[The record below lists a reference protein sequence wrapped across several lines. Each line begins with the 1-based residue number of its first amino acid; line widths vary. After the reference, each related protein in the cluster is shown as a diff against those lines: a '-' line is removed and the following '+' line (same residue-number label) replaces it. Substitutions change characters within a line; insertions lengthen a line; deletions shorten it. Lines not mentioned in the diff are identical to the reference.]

1 MRRRVFVVGGGWCWW
16 WCCCCY
22 SCCCSWWSCCW
33 GRLAGGKLRPL
44 VARVQHSLGLSHA
57 PIAVAELD
65 DAVRGLEL
73 LHVPSRLHRAL
84 LQKRDHRQQKSASA
98 PKRLEF
104 PPDAPTTAHDC
115 TNHVTVH
122 VTPNLWFHPIG
133 KFRSVLV
140 AKTIPPQV
148 HSVCTCSVPPSRAET
163 LAAFSHRSA
172 AFASQRPGAGWL
184 EATRTHESLPTAAPT
199 CDVQCWP
206 PAGSFYCGLCQAL
219 PSRELIALS
228 GLRCRADHFQQ
239 CVRTHMCTQHASRP
253 CTQRCHHLRRC
264 CTCLRGVRKWW
275 SR

>member
-1 MRRRVFVVGGGWCWW
+1 MRRRVFVVGGGW
-16 WCCCCY
+16 CCCY

-115 TNHVTVH
+115 TNHVA
-122 VTPNLWFHPIG
+122 PNLWFHPIG
-133 KFRSVLV
+133 EFRGVLV
-140 AKTIPPQV
+140 ANTIPPQV

-163 LAAFSHRSA
+163 LAAFSHR
-172 AFASQRPGAGWL
+172 
-184 EATRTHESLPTAAPT
+184 APRS
-199 CDVQCWP
+199 P
-206 PAGSFYCGLCQAL
+206 PKGLG
-219 PSRELIALS
+219 PD
-228 GLRCRADHFQQ
+228 G
-239 CVRTHMCTQHASRP
+239 SRP
-253 CTQRCHHLRRC
+253 RARTRVYRRLRLHA
-264 CTCLRGVRKWW
+264 TCSVGLLLAPVTAV
-275 SR
+275 